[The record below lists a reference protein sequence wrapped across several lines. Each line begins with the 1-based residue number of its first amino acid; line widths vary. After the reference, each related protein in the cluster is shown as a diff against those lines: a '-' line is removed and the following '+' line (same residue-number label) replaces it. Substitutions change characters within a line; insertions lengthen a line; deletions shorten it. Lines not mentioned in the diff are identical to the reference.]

1 MVRKPLV
8 ALVACGMVASS
19 LALVS
24 PANATEIDS
33 APTAAQTENLETET
47 PVTETPVV
55 VTPPAATPAT
65 PAASKPAKPAAS
77 KPKKRTTPS
86 KYTKAPSLAQVRAG
100 KATLKIG
107 MQGPAVRTVQ
117 KRLIDAGYFKLKANG
132 IYGESTGKAVDGIRE
147 KNFYSESTTTTNRV
161 VKALWS
167 MTGKK
172 NRVPGICKRQK
183 QALCTSKKQ
192 KVLRYYKKGKLIRV
206 FDVRFGQTRKT
217 PTRNGNFRVF
227 NKIADGTSSLSRT
240 WMPWALY
247 FSGGQAI
254 HYSPGFK
261 AVGYYGAS
269 LGCVNVRDYKGV
281 KWLYKKVPRGTFV
294 KVYK

>member
-1 MVRKPLV
+1 MTIRMVRKPLV
-8 ALVACGMVASS
+8 ALVACGLVASS

-24 PANATEIDS
+24 PASATELDAS
-33 APTAAQTENLETET
+33 PAAAQTANPATET
-47 PVTETPVV
+47 PVAVAPPV
-55 VTPPAATPAT
+55 AAPTA
-65 PAASKPAKPAAS
+65 PAKPAAT
-77 KPKKRTTPS
+77 KPKSRTTAPT
-86 KYTKAPSLAQVRAG
+86 YTKAPSLSQVRAG
-100 KATLKIG
+100 KATLNIG
-107 MQGPAVRTVQ
+107 MQGPAVTAVQ
-117 KRLIDAGYFKLKANG
+117 KRLVEAGYFKLKVTG
-132 IYGESTGKAVDGIRE
+132 IYDKATGKAVDGIRE
-147 KNFYSESTTTTNRV
+147 KNFFSESTVTTNRV

-183 QALCTSKKQ
+183 QALCASKKQ
-192 KVLRYYKKGKLIRV
+192 KVLRYYKKGKLVAV
-206 FDVRFGQTRKT
+206 FDARFGNTRKT

-227 NKIADGTSSLSRT
+227 NKIADGTSALSHT

-247 FSGGQAI
+247 FSGGQAV

-269 LGCVNVRDYKGV
+269 LGCINIRDFKGV
-281 KWLYKKVPRGTFV
+281 KWLYKQVPRGTFV